1 VLPGYNYDV
10 TTHNGTVPAGGK
22 LDVYAAALGAGDS
35 FTFDGSAELDGW
47 FRVFAG
53 QGADDITTGAGNDG
67 IYFGPGKF
75 DPLTD
80 RVDGGTGTNDQMAL
94 DGDYLGLMLDGTAIQ
109 NIDVITLLKGLPGDL
124 ADYDLTLANSLTGAG
139 QTMTIWGCPVE
150 TTLTVNGSLETDG
163 ALKIFGGTAG
173 DTLTGG
179 AGDDWFWGGLGGDTI
194 TGGAGVDT
202 FFYETA
208 AQSSVGGRDTL
219 VQFDD
224 AVDKID
230 LDGLAVSAFATA
242 VSGTVN
248 AASLGADLEGGAG
261 TLGIGQALVFTA
273 NAGDLST
280 SVFLLIDAN
289 GTAGYQAS
297 GDFLIQLASPVG
309 PIDNVG
315 MFI

>member
-1 VLPGYNYDV
+1 
-10 TTHNGTVPAGGK
+10 
-22 LDVYAAALGAGDS
+22 
-35 FTFDGSAELDGW
+35 
-47 FRVFAG
+47 
-53 QGADDITTGAGNDG
+53 
-67 IYFGPGKF
+67 
-75 DPLTD
+75 
-80 RVDGGTGTNDQMAL
+80 M
-94 DGDYLGLMLDGTAIQ
+94 
-109 NIDVITLLKGLPGDL
+109 
-124 ADYDLTLANSLTGAG
+124 
-139 QTMTIWGCPVE
+139 
-150 TTLTVNGSLETDG
+150 
-163 ALKIFGGTAG
+163 
-173 DTLTGG
+173 
-179 AGDDWFWGGLGGDTI
+179 
-194 TGGAGVDT
+194 DT

-280 SVFLLIDAN
+280 SVFLLIDGN